1 MHAACAAR
9 KVSSL
14 EDLEAELGIPS
25 AEIATK
31 IEELETRGVF
41 KGIMIEDSRGSGKSR
56 GPSFV
61 RLQDEQIRALAA
73 LINER
78 GRLSVAE
85 VAAEANRVLQLS
97 GWGEEA
103 QKTAGGK
110 SDSSE
115 AAASDCC
122 GEGLGAS
129 AAEAPSDGD
138 QTSAERHESSNYDK
152 SCSQSSGHGRR
163 TAVVGPSL
171 DGEGSDSRTRS

>member
-1 MHAACAAR
+1 MHVAYAPR

-41 KGIMIEDSRGSGKSR
+41 KGIMIEDSRGGGKSR
-56 GPSFV
+56 SPSFV

-78 GRLSVAE
+78 GRLTVAE
-85 VAAEANRVLQLS
+85 VATEANRVLQLS

-103 QKTAGGK
+103 QQTGGRKPNGSAG
-110 SDSSE
+110 
-115 AAASDCC
+115 ATDCC
-122 GEGLGAS
+122 GEGAS

-138 QTSAERHESSNYDK
+138 QTSAERHESSTHEK
-152 SCSQSSGHGRR
+152 ICSENSGCGSR
-163 TAVVGPSL
+163 TAVVGPSF
-171 DGEGSDSRTRS
+171 GAEGNGSRKRS